1 MVMMEGN
8 QIYHSYFE
16 EYDLVF
22 TLIPKNANTSI
33 KYSLIKT
40 FIDKNYSIDNVKN
53 VDSFHASTLNFFN
66 FIDNDELYHL
76 NNDSV
81 KRCLRISVVRN
92 PFSRLVSGWN
102 DKIRKLTVSNG
113 RRRRFGFIQGCNFE
127 QFIKHICLTPDEQL
141 DGHFV
146 SQHNL
151 ITYSDGTLITD
162 KILKFETLFSDWK
175 ELQKLILMRNDIVL
189 HDLPKKKLNSTS
201 SLDNKSYRKY
211 YTNQTRKLVETKFK
225 KDLTMFNYEF

>member
-1 MVMMEGN
+1 MVMMTGN

-33 KYSLIKT
+33 KCSLIKT
-40 FIDKNYSIDNVKN
+40 FIDKDYIVDNVKRI
-53 VDSFHASTLNFFN
+53 DSFHGSTISLFN

-92 PFSRLVSGWN
+92 PFSRLFSGWN

-113 RRRRFGFIQGCNFE
+113 RRRRFGFVQACNFE
-127 QFIKHICLTPDEQL
+127 QFIKHICLTPDKQL
-141 DGHFV
+141 DGHFIP
-146 SQHNL
+146 QHNF
-151 ITYSDGTLITD
+151 ITYPNGELITD

-175 ELQKLILMRNDIVL
+175 DVQDLILLRNNMNL

-201 SLDNKSYRKY
+201 SLDNKSYRKHY
-211 YTNQTRKLVETKFK
+211 SNQTRKLVETKFK